1 MPQTDSFVH
10 NGATVSSTLAPAP
23 MGPAGTTV
31 FGLVGTA
38 PNRDPSVPLNNP
50 WRIANPAQLALLDP
64 TGKEAGTLYPA
75 VYAIQQMASVVCYV
89 VVVEEGKDTDE
100 NRDYSA
106 TVVSVTQDPAA
117 SQLKIIVKD
126 SALTETLSAPKGWTV
141 EANGKTAEMVSF
153 EISGQ
158 DVLTIQTGGTLKE
171 SDLTKDTVLT
181 IHGKVLG
188 SALTVSGVI
197 GGTDPATGRITGIQA
212 LRNTRESLTHI
223 SAPGFNQK
231 PVHDALAALGEK
243 IFAIPVGDGP
253 STNDDAAIAL
263 SESMAVTGTG
273 YDRFYLV
280 DPMVKV
286 WSQAE
291 SDYVYGSPSAQAL
304 ACFARVKAW
313 ESPGRGRMGVNID
326 GLQRHIDYNLL
337 DRTTNGDLLNR
348 YGISYFARTSMG
360 GYSLIGNRTVSGR
373 FVAQVGLEHTIIR
386 KLLATTEQGMAENLT
401 RTFMEQR
408 INQINDWLSGLQVEE
423 ALIGAQV
430 YLHPTKNTV
439 DNYRNG
445 EWHVAIRYAG
455 YSPNEHVVYHLVE
468 DTGIV
473 ESFLEDIL

>member
-1 MPQTDSFVH
+1 MPQIDSFVH
-10 NGATVSSTLAPAP
+10 NGATVNSTQAPAP
-23 MGPAGTTV
+23 MGPAGATV

-38 PNRDPSVPLNNP
+38 PNRDTSVPLNKP
-50 WRIANPAQLALLDP
+50 FRIANPAQLALLD
-64 TGKEAGTLYPA
+64 TKGLEAGTLYPA
-75 VYAIQQMASVVCYV
+75 IYAIQQMASVVCYA
-89 VVVEEGKDTDE
+89 VVVEEGQDSE
-100 NRDYSA
+100 QPRDYTA
-106 TVVSVTQDPAA
+106 TVVSVKNDAGA
-117 SQLKIIVKD
+117 SQLNITVKD
-126 SALTETLSAPKGWTV
+126 STLTQTVSAPVGWTV
-141 EANGKTAEMVSF
+141 ETGGKTAEVVSF

-158 DVLTIQTGGTLKE
+158 DILTIKSSGTLKE

-181 IHGKVLG
+181 LHGKMLASDVTA
-188 SALTVSGVI
+188 SNVI

-212 LRNTRESLTHI
+212 LRNTKESLTHI

-231 PVHDALAALGEK
+231 PVHDALAALGAK

-253 STNDDAAIAL
+253 STNDDAAVAL

-291 SDYVYGSPSAQAL
+291 KDYVYGSPSAQAL
-304 ACFARVKAW
+304 SCFARVKAW
-313 ESPGRGRMGVNID
+313 ESPGKGRMGVNIE

-348 YGISYFARTSMG
+348 YGVSYFARTSMG

-408 INQINDWLSGLQVEE
+408 VNQINDWLSGLQVEE

-430 YLHPTKNTV
+430 YLHPTLNTV

-445 EWHVAIRYAG
+445 EWHIAIRYAG
-455 YSPNEHVVYHLVE
+455 YSPNEHVVYHLAE

-473 ESFLEDIL
+473 ESFLEEIL